1 MPAAGTYR
9 EPIRVEGRTE
19 TSLNTYYE
27 VAASWSTLM
36 ETRASWVG
44 AGGREFAAGGG
55 MRADVTHLLRI
66 RSSRLARTITPKHR
80 VVVDGRTFEILAA
93 VDRDGRRK
101 EIELQCRESV

>member
-1 MPAAGTYR
+1 
-9 EPIRVEGRTE
+9 
-19 TSLNTYYE
+19 
-27 VAASWSTLM
+27 
-36 ETRASWVG
+36 
-44 AGGREFAAGGG
+44 